1 VSIVQTECKGNGK
14 DGEKT
19 ITTRIELITP
29 HNDRWINSFMPTLMG
44 YWRANMDVR
53 LTIDL
58 GKIVQYMAKYV
69 TKAESTTT
77 KEGTKL
83 MRRVMKDNL
92 ANGST
97 VKTVLKKAMN
107 KLTGEPMLQK
117 QETCH
122 QIAGNPTVRCS
133 HTFVAVNVFKDAHVR
148 VLPVDPNGPNNDEI
162 RQPQDKQCTTQMS
175 IVEAYG
181 R

>member
-1 VSIVQTECKGNGK
+1 
-14 DGEKT
+14 
-19 ITTRIELITP
+19 
-29 HNDRWINSFMPTLMG
+29 MPTLMG
-44 YWRANMDVR
+44 YWRDNMDVR

-77 KEGTKL
+77 KEGTNL
-83 MRRVMKDNL
+83 MQCVMKDNL

-122 QIAGNPTVRCS
+122 KIAGNPTV
-133 HTFVAVNVFKDAHVR
+133 
-148 VLPVDPNGPNNDEI
+148 
-162 RQPQDKQCTTQMS
+162 
-175 IVEAYG
+175 
-181 R
+181 